1 MKRGALS
8 GIPRSA
14 ARYCRRK
21 LSSSAGR
28 VEFSEPEQGI
38 LTSGALSG
46 ATSVYPYALEL
57 ENVGNVEFVK
67 QFEKKFKEKP
77 NTQSYEAYTAAY
89 VVADATKRAG
99 SADPAAIRDALETT
113 DFKTILGDAI
123 KFDDHHQAHGGA
135 VILKVDGAKVVVD
148 GFFGT

>member
-38 LTSGALSG
+38 LTSGALNG

-57 ENVGNVEFVK
+57 ENAGNVEFVK
-67 QFEKKFKEKP
+67 QFENKFKEKP
-77 NTQSYEAYTAAY
+77 NTQSYEAYTPAY